1 MQKTIELPK
10 IKLSELLNRYPNFD
24 FEFNMTDI
32 SKFVTTIEE
41 KTNGLLTP
49 SRLIGTLLT
58 LGLTLDDKG
67 ENTKLIEEIAGKLM
81 N

>member
-1 MQKTIELPK
+1 MQETIELPK

-24 FEFNMTDI
+24 FEFNMTDVG
-32 SKFVTTIEE
+32 KFVTTIEE

-67 ENTKLIEEIAGKLM
+67 ESTKLIEEIAGKLM